1 MRTLFLLFV
10 TLLLSSAGFSQSD
23 KNSSAGQ
30 PRSSGTNETYQFL
43 QTRSMKIWFQNNG
56 SIIDPKGNWAW
67 EYPVNSGKA
76 VMYSQGFALSGYVE
90 GELRASWMA
99 YNERVEDW
107 QPDPIKN
114 LRPEDPQNPRFRIYK
129 VKAGDTWE
137 SNPDVANWPVDLGA
151 EWIDEDGNGKYEPE
165 KGDHPR
171 FLGDQM
177 LWYVIN
183 DGVPKDYWSR
193 RFKSES
199 MGIEAQVTAF
209 SLEEKTGQSPVVFLR
224 YKLINK
230 SRNSID
236 SLIYSVWSDPDI
248 GSHLDD
254 LMGIDTTRFLAYMY
268 NESNHDSFYG
278 YGPPAAGYSI
288 LMGPQIKSTKL
299 SDYSWIEGK
308 KILGKRN
315 SKLKSFKFIY
325 YGSVSAEHGAE
336 TLTGARNFQRGLFRD
351 GRTANQL
358 TLGFGGQLSDD
369 PKKPFPGYPEN
380 RIGWIDS
387 QGDERRMMLNSEY
400 FSMAPGDTQI
410 IYLACMVGHGSD
422 NLQSIK
428 KLREITDASALAFS
442 DLNLPAIHFQ
452 EPSPLSVH
460 STEAGYIKL
469 DLGTISS
476 VRPNLMDYPG
486 HNYEFKGYRL
496 RQLVPGENTSVILR
510 EITVKNGLDSIY
522 QISPDGSEK
531 KFVFT
536 TGETFPL
543 EDVPFLAYP
552 DSRFVFDIEKDAL
565 RKIRFINGET
575 YEFGVTALYTDRE
588 NLIPVLNKWGDQ
600 VGFGSTQPL
609 FESEEK
615 RVRILF
621 RDEITPDLPLVSE
634 TELKNVSR
642 KSGHSTARVLVDV
655 ADVQKIKDNQK
666 YVVNF
671 FHPDQ
676 EGPVNWKLSAEGI
689 TFLDSV
695 AAYSG
700 ISFLKPVEGLS
711 VRVLLP
717 PPFIQ
722 SVSNNETPWW
732 EQTPIRTRSGLNL
745 VIKGSTDPKDGLN
758 RSTLNFNAADTFYSR
773 SGLSSAK
780 IRNFEIEFSKSNP
793 SKAYRY
799 ISNVTHTRK
808 SFVVDPWIPKT
819 MSRGTTDNGIWAGF
833 TTISTADF
841 PTFGRLTQ
849 ARKPGAGIIS
859 VPFRVWDTSWRG
871 PNNERRQLKVGL
883 VENYATG
890 SAAGF
895 VNGNWD
901 GKAEAKE
908 TILISNETY
917 NPDLAMPADT
927 LHLDSYMNYLF
938 RGDTLSGSWMAA
950 WEPVGDTLSLR
961 DGQTLSVLT
970 SVPDL
975 TDVFEISGFKSESEW
990 LEERTHSILK
1000 RTTVYPN
1007 PYMGNNSLETG
1018 DDRFVTLINLPEKAT
1033 VRFFTLNG
1041 NLIRKAEKDDN
1052 SNLFRLPLLNENGYF
1067 IASGIYL
1074 IHIEAPGLGTKV
1086 LKLAVIQREW

>member
-1 MRTLFLLFV
+1 MRTLFLLFF
-10 TLLLSSAGFSQSD
+10 TLLLSSEGFSQSD

-30 PRSSGTNETYQFL
+30 PRSSGTNESYQFL

-56 SIIDPKGNWAW
+56 AIIDPKGNWAW
-67 EYPVNSGKA
+67 EYPVNSGKL
-76 VMYSQGFALSGYVE
+76 VMYCQGFALSGYVA
-90 GELRASWMA
+90 GDLRVSWMTPGTRA
-99 YNERVEDW
+99 EEW
-107 QPDPIKN
+107 QPGPIKN
-114 LRPEDPQNPRFRIYK
+114 LSPEEPDNPRYRIYK

-137 SNPDVANWPVDLGA
+137 SNPDVANWPVALGA
-151 EWIDEDGNGKYEPE
+151 EWVDEDNNGKYEPE

-183 DGVPKDYWSR
+183 DGVPKDHWNR
-193 RFKSES
+193 RFKTES
-199 MGIEAQVTAF
+199 MGIEAQVTVF
-209 SLEEKTGQSPVVFLR
+209 SLEEKTGLSPVVFLR

-230 SRNSID
+230 SRNFID
-236 SLIYSVWSDPDI
+236 SLIYSVWSDPDL
-248 GSHLDD
+248 GNSDDD
-254 LMGIDTTRFLAYMY
+254 LGGFDSTRFMGYAY
-268 NESNHDSFYG
+268 NENNKDSKYG
-278 YGPPAAGYSI
+278 NTPPAIGHSILIGPAKPTNNLADTLWIDKHANPGIKASRLKSGVVFVRGRNDMPDPNYSI
-288 LMGPQIKSTKL
+288 EARYYQLGRQFNGEYFNPLTIGYRGTIFNNPL
-299 SDYSWIEGK
+299 
-308 KILGKRN
+308 IL
-315 SKLKSFKFIY
+315 Y
-325 YGSVSAEHGAE
+325 
-336 TLTGARNFQRGLFRD
+336 
-351 GRTANQL
+351 
-358 TLGFGGQLSDD
+358 
-369 PKKPFPGYPEN
+369 PGYPEHDT
-380 RIGWIDS
+380 GWRDS
-387 QGDERRMMLNSEY
+387 QGGDRRLLMNSEQ
-400 FSMAPGDTQI
+400 FSFAPGDTQV
-410 IYLACMVGHGSD
+410 IYIACLIGQGSD
-422 NLQSIK
+422 NLQSLANLR
-428 KLREITDASALAFS
+428 KLNDAAAIALNDLMIPDPVFPGIS
-442 DLNLPAIHFQ
+442 DSKISSNTSGTIR
-452 EPSPLSVH
+452 
-460 STEAGYIKL
+460 L
-469 DLGTISS
+469 DLKSLPNFKPTF
-476 VRPNLMDYPG
+476 RPAPG
-486 HNYEFKGYRL
+486 HSYEFKGYRL
-496 RQLVPGENTSVILR
+496 RQLVPGENTGVILR
-510 EITVKNGLDSIY
+510 EITVKNGLDSLY
-522 QISPDGSEK
+522 QISSDGSEK
-531 KFVFT
+531 KLVFT
-536 TGETFPL
+536 TGETFPP

-552 DSRFVFDIEKDAL
+552 DSRFVFDIERDAL

-575 YEFGVTALYTDRE
+575 YEFGLTALYTDRQ

-609 FESEEK
+609 LESEEK

-621 RDEITPDLPLVSE
+621 RDEIKPDLPVTSEVSS
-634 TELKNVSR
+634 KNVTHVA
-642 KSGHSTARVLVDV
+642 GQSTAKVIVDV
-655 ADVQKIKDNQK
+655 VDGEEIKDNQK
-666 YVVNF
+666 YVLNF
-671 FHPDQ
+671 YHPEQ
-676 EGPVNWKLSAEGI
+676 EGPVNWKLSSEGV

-700 ISFLKPVEGLS
+700 ISFLKPIEGLS

-722 SVSNNETPWW
+722 SVSNIETPWW

-819 MSRGTTDNGIWAGF
+819 ISRGTTDNGIWAGF

-849 ARKPGAGIIS
+849 ARKPGTGIVS

-871 PNNERRQLKVGL
+871 PNGERRQLKVGL
-883 VENYATG
+883 VENYASG

-917 NPDLAMPADT
+917 DPGLVMPSDT
-927 LHLDSYMNYLF
+927 LHLDKYMDYLF

-950 WEPVGDTLSLR
+950 WEPVGDTLSLQ
-961 DGQTLSVLT
+961 DGQFVSVLT

-975 TDVFEISGFKSESEW
+975 NDVFEISGFKSESVW

-1007 PYMGNNSLETG
+1007 PYMGYNSLETS

-1033 VRFFTLNG
+1033 IRFFTLNG